1 MEYVDGGGASLPMSS
16 SYLNKDT
23 CLSKADILIRTY
35 QVRLMTK
42 YQIGLTSI
50 S

>member
-1 MEYVDGGGASLPMSS
+1 MEYVDGGGVSLPMSS